1 MPIAECRLLSCD
13 EMHSLI
19 VDCQLLIAP
28 IESRVRLSPPSEF
41 NQHAASPSSV
51 SRDAAV
57 IVLVLSS
64 FAVAQQP
71 SNPQQPSPA
80 SQNPASPEQVTPGTE
95 SKASPATEN
104 ATPNK

>member
-1 MPIAECRLLSCD
+1 
-13 EMHSLI
+13 MHSLI

-57 IVLVLSS
+57 IVLGAEQFCRRAAALKSAAA
-64 FAVAQQP
+64 FARIAKSRQ
-71 SNPQQPSPA
+71 SGAGHARN
-80 SQNPASPEQVTPGTE
+80 
-95 SKASPATEN
+95 
-104 ATPNK
+104 